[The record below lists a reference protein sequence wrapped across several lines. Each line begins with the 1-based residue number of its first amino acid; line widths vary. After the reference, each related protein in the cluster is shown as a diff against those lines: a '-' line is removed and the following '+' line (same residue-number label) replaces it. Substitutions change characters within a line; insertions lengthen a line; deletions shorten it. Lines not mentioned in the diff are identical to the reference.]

1 MTASTILK
9 ATLIAVLGFSACK
22 GGGSDGAKA
31 GGPPGGPSGPGG
43 GRGGMGGAAQ
53 AFAVEVADVK
63 AETVVFSTSAVGSID
78 AFERMQITARVSG
91 GVDTVRFREG
101 DEVTA
106 GQILVDIDT
115 ARYGLTAQS
124 ARAQLE
130 RAKAA
135 LSEADAAL
143 LRRETADRQSPGLIR
158 GEELETYRTRVRTA
172 HSDVDLAN
180 ASVQR
185 ADLDRRDATVRAP
198 LAGTIETR
206 DIRTGQYANPGTL
219 IATLLRREPLLLRFA
234 LAEADAPSLKVG
246 QVVTFRVAG
255 EPAPR
260 EAVVKHVGGAADPTS
275 RLVPAIADIP
285 SGVGVRTL
293 RPGAFAEVVVPLGET
308 REAPVI
314 PQSAVRPSE
323 KGMLCYVVEGEV
335 AKERMVQ
342 LGQRTSDGR
351 VEIRAG
357 LKVGDK
363 LVVRGYEALRDGA
376 KVRLPGEGQPPA
388 AVAPAKEGGR

>member
-1 MTASTILK
+1 
-9 ATLIAVLGFSACK
+9 
-22 GGGSDGAKA
+22 
-31 GGPPGGPSGPGG
+31 
-43 GRGGMGGAAQ
+43 MGGAAQ

-185 ADLDRRDATVRAP
+185 ADLDRR
-198 LAGTIETR
+198 G
-206 DIRTGQYANPGTL
+206 
-219 IATLLRREPLLLRFA
+219 
-234 LAEADAPSLKVG
+234 
-246 QVVTFRVAG
+246 
-255 EPAPR
+255 
-260 EAVVKHVGGAADPTS
+260 
-275 RLVPAIADIP
+275 
-285 SGVGVRTL
+285 
-293 RPGAFAEVVVPLGET
+293 
-308 REAPVI
+308 
-314 PQSAVRPSE
+314 
-323 KGMLCYVVEGEV
+323 
-335 AKERMVQ
+335 
-342 LGQRTSDGR
+342 
-351 VEIRAG
+351 RAG
-357 LKVGDK
+357 CTFC
-363 LVVRGYEALRDGA
+363 
-376 KVRLPGEGQPPA
+376 
-388 AVAPAKEGGR
+388 